1 MSVWNEDTSIMKR
14 EPARAAA
21 PGMTPPGMC
30 TWRPPVEASNAAP
43 VQQRD
48 CSVG

>member
-1 MSVWNEDTSIMKR
+1 MSVWNKGTSIMNR
-14 EPARAAA
+14 EPVRAAA
-21 PGMTPPGMC
+21 AGMTPPGMC

-48 CSVG
+48 GSVG